1 MTGEAI
7 ETENLIPR
15 PSVGLRLTL
24 DSGTFSIPLERI
36 HHLAGYATLS
46 GEPDDYFLGW
56 LDFRGQPVPVFD
68 LNRIVCDRASLPLMG
83 TRILIL
89 DTAASAPVPFLGLL
103 AGGVTDTVAPGDP
116 GAPPLELDGFLPMLY
131 TLIPEPPEPR
141 AATP

>member
-1 MTGEAI
+1 MTAEAI
-7 ETENLIPR
+7 ENEIAVPR

-24 DSGTFSIPLERI
+24 DSGTFSIALDRI

-56 LDFRGQPVPVFD
+56 LDFRGDLVPVFD

-89 DTAASAPVPFLGLL
+89 SAPASAPTPFLGLL
-103 AGGVTDTVAPGDP
+103 AAGVTDTVAPGDP
-116 GAPPLELDGFLPMLY
+116 GAPPLDLRGYLPMLY
-131 TLIPEPPEPR
+131 TLIPEPPAP
-141 AATP
+141 